1 MKITVKLLKSKGAC
15 AEQVD
20 KFAALFP
27 DGVEP
32 TKALC
37 FAHAQ
42 TFDWRWAAENLLPAP
57 AREAYDKARAP
68 AERAYNEARA
78 TAEKAY
84 NEAVATAWKARNEA
98 LAPAE
103 RAYNEAVATAF
114 GRVVE
119 NS

>member
-1 MKITVKLLKSKGAC
+1 MTLITVKLLKSKGAC
-15 AEQVD
+15 AEQVN

-32 TKALC
+32 TEALC

-42 TFDWRWAAENLLPAP
+42 TFSWHWAAKKLLRAP
-57 AREAYDKARAP
+57 AR
-68 AERAYNEARA
+68 
-78 TAEKAY
+78 KAY
-84 NEAVATAWKARNEA
+84 NEAVAA
-98 LAPAE
+98 
-103 RAYNEAVATAF
+103 AF